1 MVQLSKQEVSKNNPY
16 LVKEAHIEAKELN
29 ERMQKCV
36 KDDKNTYEA
45 LKELE
50 EEPAKIENMLD
61 VSKMVEHE
69 FIIWDSFKKLKDE
82 KESNETKEILM
93 HKFEEQNSDTEVP
106 PDFIEMYT
114 THVSKL
120 KESKE

>member
-1 MVQLSKQEVSKNNPY
+1 
-16 LVKEAHIEAKELN
+16 
-29 ERMQKCV
+29 MQKCV
-36 KDDKNTYEA
+36 KDDKNTFEA
-45 LKELE
+45 LRELE

-69 FIIWDSFKKLKDE
+69 FYIWDSFKKLKDE
-82 KESNETKEILM
+82 KESNEFKEITLL
-93 HKFEEQNSDTEVP
+93 KFEEQSTEPELP
-106 PDFIEMYT
+106 PDFIEMYA